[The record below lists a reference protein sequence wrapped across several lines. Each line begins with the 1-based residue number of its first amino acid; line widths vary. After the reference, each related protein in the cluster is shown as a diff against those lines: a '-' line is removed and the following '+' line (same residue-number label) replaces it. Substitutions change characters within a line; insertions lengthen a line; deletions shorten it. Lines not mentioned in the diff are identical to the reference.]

1 MRAYLSSVDLWLIVS
16 AATARP
22 AQAGEAQTNW
32 DTADARAI
40 GIISLTLADHVFRKV
55 RSLVNAAQP
64 IEAAQLSHLWWT
76 QIETHYGT
84 ISPSQVFDLI
94 KQAINF
100 RLDGSSH
107 PRPQLERLEA
117 IHADLA
123 TNQAELPEFVRS
135 MILLS
140 RLPPAWETSI
150 IQTVMAGGQVTGI
163 TWQLT
168 TQTIIRYWDADQ
180 AKRVG
185 HRPTAHKLSAVKKF
199 QGPPSFRG
207 PQPQQQDGSGK
218 GKKKKRGSAGK
229 GKKKKFGAVHF
240 ASAPSGPAPVA
251 HTIAHIGPQGLYQRL
266 EVSDPVTSSFG
277 QGPWASFNNAMT
289 MADSLE
295 VPKTQRTVQRL
306 EQSLLNRIEHA
317 PTPESTSSV
326 EETPIPR
333 PATPLEYM
341 DLEPPSVAPTPERQ
355 MTPPPTP
362 PIRRSPAPPVT
373 GNGGHPFRSFM
384 AIGTNLTAEQ
394 ARQRSEQPQLPIED
408 RVDWDDGS
416 LFGDGGYDDAE
427 PGSASG
433 IYDLV
438 DCDEWYVYSD
448 SSSACT
454 NGITKTV
461 CASRRSQ
468 IVSKEDSVLLSNYLS
483 TCSGSHC
490 TICKGSGSNLR
501 NPEWMLDS
509 GALYPCLLRFHR
521 IYAI

>member
-1 MRAYLSSVDLWLIVS
+1 MSTALTTFIPILVGTNYQAWSAKMRAYLSSMDLWLIVS

-22 AQAGEAQTNW
+22 VQAGEAQTNW

-40 GIISLTLADHVFRKV
+40 GIISLTLVDHVFRKV
-55 RSLVNAAQP
+55 RSLVNTAQP
-64 IEAAQLSHLWWT
+64 IEAAQLSYLWWT

-84 ISPSQVFDLI
+84 ISPSQVFDPI

-100 RLDGSSH
+100 HLDGSSQPH
-107 PRPQLERLEA
+107 PQLERLEA

-150 IQTVMAGGQVTGI
+150 IQTVMSGGQVTGI

-207 PQPQQQDGSGK
+207 PQPQQQDGSSK

-240 ASAPSGPAPVA
+240 ASAPSGPAPVT
-251 HTIAHIGPQGLYQRL
+251 HTVVHIGPQGLFQRL
-266 EVSDPVTSSFG
+266 EVSDPVSSSFG

-289 MADSLE
+289 IVDSLE

-306 EQSLLNRIEHA
+306 EQSLLDRIECA
-317 PTPESTSSV
+317 PTPKSTSSA
-326 EETPIPR
+326 EETPILR

-341 DLEPPSVAPTPERQ
+341 DLEPPSVALVVYSRDLSA
-355 MTPPPTP
+355 
-362 PIRRSPAPPVT
+362 SPALPT
-373 GNGGHPFRSFM
+373 
-384 AIGTNLTAEQ
+384 T
-394 ARQRSEQPQLPIED
+394 QLGRLD
-408 RVDWDDGS
+408 
-416 LFGDGGYDDAE
+416 Y
-427 PGSASG
+427 
-433 IYDLV
+433 
-438 DCDEWYVYSD
+438 
-448 SSSACT
+448 
-454 NGITKTV
+454 
-461 CASRRSQ
+461 
-468 IVSKEDSVLLSNYLS
+468 LSNM
-483 TCSGSHC
+483 G
-490 TICKGSGSNLR
+490 
-501 NPEWMLDS
+501 
-509 GALYPCLLRFHR
+509 LLWK
-521 IYAI
+521 I

>member
-1 MRAYLSSVDLWLIVS
+1 MSTALTTFVPILVGTNYQAWSAKMRAYLSSVDLWLIVS
-16 AATARP
+16 ATTARP
-22 AQAGEAQTNW
+22 VQAGEAQTNW

-55 RSLVNAAQP
+55 RSLVNTAQP
-64 IEAAQLSHLWWT
+64 IEAAQLSNLWWT

-140 RLPPAWETSI
+140 RLPPTWETSI
-150 IQTVMAGGQVTGI
+150 IQTVMSGGQVTGI
-163 TWQLT
+163 TWALT

-199 QGPPSFRG
+199 QGPPSFHHM
-207 PQPQQQDGSGK
+207 QPPQQDGSSQE
-218 GKKKKRGSAGK
+218 KKKKRGSAGK

-240 ASAPSGPAPVA
+240 TSTPSGPAPVA
-251 HTIAHIGPQGLYQRL
+251 HTVTHFSPQGFHQRL
-266 EVSDPVTSSFG
+266 EVSDLVSSSFG
-277 QGPWASFNNAMT
+277 QGPWTSFNNAMT

-295 VPKTQRTVQRL
+295 VPKTQRMVQRL
-306 EQSLLNRIEHA
+306 KQSLLDRIERA
-317 PTPESTSSV
+317 PMPESTSSA
-326 EETPIPR
+326 EETPIPH

-341 DLEPPSVAPTPERQ
+341 DLEPPSVAPTPEHQ
-355 MTPPPTP
+355 MVPPPTP
-362 PIRRSPAPPVT
+362 PHRRSPAPPVA
-373 GNGGHPFRSFM
+373 GNEGRPFRSFM

-394 ARQRSEQPQLPIED
+394 ARQ
-408 RVDWDDGS
+408 
-416 LFGDGGYDDAE
+416 
-427 PGSASG
+427 
-433 IYDLV
+433 
-438 DCDEWYVYSD
+438 
-448 SSSACT
+448 
-454 NGITKTV
+454 
-461 CASRRSQ
+461 
-468 IVSKEDSVLLSNYLS
+468 
-483 TCSGSHC
+483 
-490 TICKGSGSNLR
+490 
-501 NPEWMLDS
+501 
-509 GALYPCLLRFHR
+509 
-521 IYAI
+521 